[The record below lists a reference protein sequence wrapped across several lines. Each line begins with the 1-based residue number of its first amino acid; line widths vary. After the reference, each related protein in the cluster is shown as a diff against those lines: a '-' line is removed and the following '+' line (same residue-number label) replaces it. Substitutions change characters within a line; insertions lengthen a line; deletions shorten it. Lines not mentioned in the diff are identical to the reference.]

1 MDSITT
7 NFADLVFN
15 DKAMRERMPEAAYAT
30 LKDTIRIGKPLNPD
44 IADIV
49 ADAMKAWAIEKGA
62 THYTHWFQPLTG

>member
-7 NFADLVFN
+7 NFGELVFN
-15 DKAMRERMPEAAYAT
+15 DKAMRERMPAEAYAT

-49 ADAMKAWAIEKGA
+49 ADAMKSWALEKGA
-62 THYTHWFQPLTG
+62 TH